1 MIEQRTNKNEW
12 GMKNNEKKNMIAQAN
27 PLWVMGKRIGIR
39 IGEIFE
45 EIVGEI
51 VEKN

>member
-1 MIEQRTNKNEW
+1 
-12 GMKNNEKKNMIAQAN
+12 
-27 PLWVMGKRIGIR
+27 MGKRIGIR